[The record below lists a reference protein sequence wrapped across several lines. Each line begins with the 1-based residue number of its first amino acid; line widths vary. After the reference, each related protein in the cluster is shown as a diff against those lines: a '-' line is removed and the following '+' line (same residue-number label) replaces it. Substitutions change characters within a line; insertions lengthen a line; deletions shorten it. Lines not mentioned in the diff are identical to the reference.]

1 METPKQKQDDI
12 IGSGLFG
19 IVKRETI
26 IQKDKTYR
34 VAKKI
39 LNIQKIKDKI
49 NKQISEEIKNTKA
62 RITQISKLVKNHIE
76 NCNITQ
82 YYDDT
87 IDIDGKLAFKME
99 LCNYN
104 LIEYLDLKC
113 PKESPGLDIGQ
124 IYDILVQLNNA
135 FRILVSED
143 IKHGNIKLENILVNF
158 ERNKKEF
165 KLSGFEIIPE
175 LIYLTKVYRQ
185 DRICK
190 YLPPEILD
198 ENDNNNINIDQKTDL
213 WSLGVVIYY
222 LCFKEFPYKGD
233 SFDKVLA
240 KTKSNERRKTNFTEL
255 DNLIDGL
262 LNINKEQRLTW
273 LEYLSHPF
281 FKTDGFWKEYTIVK
295 EIGRGKF
302 SIVYEAKNKKDKT
315 NAAIKIIDFSK
326 IIESDKDTNT
336 LNYIKKEIK
345 ERNDKMGILSKEYP
359 DYFVKIY
366 KEFDIENG
374 IAIAME
380 ICDCNLKEHIEHIS
394 KISEPK
400 ATDLFYFLV
409 ELNKCLK
416 ILDRKEIIIGNL
428 KLENILLKK
437 QKNSNNN
444 YIYKLTDF
452 YLCPHLYDLI
462 KSFGSE
468 ENICYFPPEVFHNN
482 IKYNNKCD
490 LWSLGIVI
498 YYFRFK
504 SFPYN
509 FSSDIKNQIKSNRI
523 SIKSSGNE
531 QLNSLIDG
539 LLKKKTE
546 NRLTWDK
553 YFHHDFFIN
562 RDYNQYYQKLG
573 DSLAEETCCS
583 IYKVKEKKTG
593 LEKVIK
599 IINKDQIRKEY
610 KTKNGKEIDEEEI
623 KKHSKYLVEQ
633 TKIMKMLEDNDENI
647 NTVKF
652 FEYFNTRKEFV
663 IVMEKCDTDLNNVF
677 GEEENN
683 KHLKLEEIKD
693 ILIQLNNTF
702 RIMAEKKIM
711 HGDLKLGNILIKKE
725 NNKNIYKLTD
735 YGVSKEF
742 LKINEELMAWG
753 GAPQYSAPEYLKDA
767 EFDLSSDLWSL
778 GIILYTLFKG
788 KEPYEGNIPSE
799 VLNDIDSK
807 GQNNL
812 NQISNDPQFDNL
824 IRRLLTVNP
833 KDRITWDDYF
843 EHPFLEKGDCWKYYE
858 EKQLLGK
865 GQYFKVYKVK
875 NRRNGEYRAI
885 KVIYL
890 NKIKELYKSKYR
902 KKCTDK
908 VLKSYIDDFIEEIK
922 IMEIRRGP
930 NKDNINTLAFDQFF
944 QTDEEFCIVREFC
957 DGDLFQLIE
966 QKGKFTVKEIYQLLI
981 QLNNTFK
988 ILQKNNQ
995 SVRDLRLEEILY
1007 NKNVNDD
1014 GYTYKI
1020 SSFEHNKKII
1030 ELINAGGAIV
1040 NNKYKAPEILSYE
1053 INKNSLT
1060 KEELN
1065 KLYQKADL
1073 WNIGIIAFF
1082 LYFGEFPYYG
1092 NKQNEVLNNIR
1103 KNEQARL
1110 NEIEDL
1116 DLKDLLKKLLVED
1129 KDERIDWKS
1138 YFNHKFFS
1146 EEKWK

>member
-1 METPKQKQDDI
+1 
-12 IGSGLFG
+12 
-19 IVKRETI
+19 
-26 IQKDKTYR
+26 
-34 VAKKI
+34 
-39 LNIQKIKDKI
+39 
-49 NKQISEEIKNTKA
+49 
-62 RITQISKLVKNHIE
+62 
-76 NCNITQ
+76 
-82 YYDDT
+82 
-87 IDIDGKLAFKME
+87 ME

-135 FRILVSED
+135 FRILVSEH

-165 KLSGFEIIPE
+165 KLSGLEIIPE

-190 YLPPEILD
+190 YLPPEILN

-222 LCFKEFPYKGD
+222 LCFKEFPYKGV
-233 SFDKVLA
+233 SFDKVLDEIE
-240 KTKSNERRKTNFTEL
+240 SNERRKTNFTEL

-262 LNINKEQRLTW
+262 LNIDKEQRLTW

-295 EIGRGKF
+295 EIGIGKF

-326 IIESDKDTNT
+326 IIELDKDKDTNT

-444 YIYKLTDF
+444 YIYKLNDF

-468 ENICYFPPEVFHNN
+468 ENICYFPPELFHNN

-610 KTKNGKEIDEEEI
+610 KIKNRKEIDEEEI
-623 KKHSKYLVEQ
+623 KKHSKYLVE
-633 TKIMKMLEDNDENI
+633 
-647 NTVKF
+647 
-652 FEYFNTRKEFV
+652 
-663 IVMEKCDTDLNNVF
+663 TD
-677 GEEENN
+677 
-683 KHLKLEEIKD
+683 
-693 ILIQLNNTF
+693 
-702 RIMAEKKIM
+702 
-711 HGDLKLGNILIKKE
+711 
-725 NNKNIYKLTD
+725 
-735 YGVSKEF
+735 
-742 LKINEELMAWG
+742 
-753 GAPQYSAPEYLKDA
+753 
-767 EFDLSSDLWSL
+767 
-778 GIILYTLFKG
+778 
-788 KEPYEGNIPSE
+788 
-799 VLNDIDSK
+799 
-807 GQNNL
+807 QNNE
-812 NQISNDPQFDNL
+812 N
-824 IRRLLTVNP
+824 
-833 KDRITWDDYF
+833 
-843 EHPFLEKGDCWKYYE
+843 
-858 EKQLLGK
+858 
-865 GQYFKVYKVK
+865 
-875 NRRNGEYRAI
+875 A
-885 KVIYL
+885 
-890 NKIKELYKSKYR
+890 
-902 KKCTDK
+902 
-908 VLKSYIDDFIEEIK
+908 
-922 IMEIRRGP
+922 RG
-930 NKDNINTLAFDQFF
+930 
-944 QTDEEFCIVREFC
+944 
-957 DGDLFQLIE
+957 
-966 QKGKFTVKEIYQLLI
+966 
-981 QLNNTFK
+981 
-988 ILQKNNQ
+988 
-995 SVRDLRLEEILY
+995 
-1007 NKNVNDD
+1007 
-1014 GYTYKI
+1014 
-1020 SSFEHNKKII
+1020 
-1030 ELINAGGAIV
+1030 
-1040 NNKYKAPEILSYE
+1040 
-1053 INKNSLT
+1053 
-1060 KEELN
+1060 
-1065 KLYQKADL
+1065 
-1073 WNIGIIAFF
+1073 
-1082 LYFGEFPYYG
+1082 
-1092 NKQNEVLNNIR
+1092 
-1103 KNEQARL
+1103 
-1110 NEIEDL
+1110 
-1116 DLKDLLKKLLVED
+1116 
-1129 KDERIDWKS
+1129 
-1138 YFNHKFFS
+1138 
-1146 EEKWK
+1146 